1 VNETVATVDVEAP
14 ASGQSAAGGESAK
27 GLEAGALGLFASLVF
42 GVASVAPAYSMAA
55 TAGLLAMTV
64 GLHGPMVMIL
74 AFIPMLFVSA
84 GFLYMNRAD
93 PDCGEIFIW
102 TTRAFG
108 PAVGWVMGFSAVAA
122 TIIVMANLVWVAS
135 WYAFQLFGVQSPSTF
150 WVTFVGVLWIL
161 LVATFVAI
169 GIRIAEKA
177 QYVLMALQLIPLAL
191 FVVWAIA
198 KAVATHPAGYEAFSF
213 SWLFSTDVSA
223 SNLAAGVAIGVF
235 LYWGFD
241 AVTAVNEETKDSSHM
256 PGVSAVLNTIIL
268 VLTYI
273 VVMVALQMYHGAEFL
288 AKNSDDVFSPLA
300 GEVMGGWD
308 KLLFLCLIT
317 SGAASAL
324 TTLLPMTRQTLSM
337 AAHKAFPQIFGRIHH
352 RFKTPFWGTI
362 ILTVLSILWYVL
374 LTWVNEDLLWD
385 AVSALGIL
393 VCLTYGGTGL
403 AAAVYYRKELFKSAK
418 NFFFMG
424 LVPAI
429 GGIMLLLILVKVL
442 YDDWKPD
449 SSLVNIGGH
458 GAVFVM
464 GVGVIALAVVLMA
477 VRWAFRPEFFR
488 RKPETWPGEGQP
500 IPYQDE
506 RVE

>member
-1 VNETVATVDVEAP
+1 VSETVGTVDIEAQTAP
-14 ASGQSAAGGESAK
+14 PAGGGDSAR
-27 GLEAGALGLFASLVF
+27 GLEAGALGLFASLIF
-42 GVASVAPAYSMAA
+42 GIASVAPAYSMAA

-64 GLHGPMVMIL
+64 GLKGPMVMIL

-93 PDCGEIFIW
+93 PDCGETFIW
-102 TTRAFG
+102 TARAFG
-108 PAVGWVMGFSAVAA
+108 PAVGWVLGFAAVASS
-122 TIIVMANLVWVAS
+122 IIVMANLVWVAS
-135 WYAFQLFGVQSPSTF
+135 WYAFQLFGVESPSTF

-161 LVATFVAI
+161 FVATFVAI
-169 GIRIAEKA
+169 GIKIAEKA

-198 KAVATHPAGYEAFSF
+198 KAVATHPAGYQAFSF
-213 SWLFSTDVSA
+213 SWLFSTNVSA
-223 SNLAAGVAIGVF
+223 SDVAAGVAIGVF

-241 AVTAVNEETKDSSHM
+241 SVTAVNEESKDASHM

-268 VLTYI
+268 VLTYVI
-273 VVMVALQMYHGAEFL
+273 VMVALQMYHGAAFL
-288 AKNSDDVFSPLA
+288 AKNPDDVFSPLA
-300 GEVMGGWD
+300 KEVMGGGWD

-337 AAHKAFPQIFGRIHH
+337 AAHKALPQVFGKIHAKY
-352 RFKTPFWGTI
+352 KTPLWGTI
-362 ILTVLSILWYVL
+362 ILTALSILWYVL

-385 AVSALGIL
+385 AISALGIL

-403 AAAVYYRKELFKSAK
+403 ASTVYYRKELLKSTK
-418 NFFFMG
+418 NFILMG
-424 LVPAI
+424 LVPGI

-464 GVGVIALAVVLMA
+464 GVGTIAVGVVLMIA
-477 VRWAFRPEFFR
+477 MWIWRPEFFR